1 MITDPSEPRPVDVY
15 SRFLT
20 AEHNRPLE
28 WQEVL
33 SRDVEGAS
41 DEVGQAIDRG
51 LDGLRRELIELSHDI
66 HAHPELNFEEHH
78 AAATVAGL
86 VERHGYEVERG
97 AWGLA
102 TAVRASVGSGGP
114 HVAIL
119 AEYDALPSIGHGCG
133 HNVICAIGVGGFLAL
148 APLVEQ
154 LGGRLSLFGTPAEE
168 GGCGKEYIARAGG
181 FDDVDAAMM
190 VHPGN
195 DDCTEADRLGLRQVS
210 AVFRGRTAHAA
221 ASPYL
226 GRNALDA
233 AVTAYQSVAQMRQ
246 HLLSTERIHGVIV
259 DGGAKANIVP
269 ERAELS
275 FYVRSPSIETLG
287 EMTERLEDILRGAA
301 RSTGTAVDIDL
312 DVAPLYLPVRSNR
325 LLASRYRHALARRG
339 RPVEPSGARPGGST
353 DLGNVSF
360 RVPAIHPNI
369 RIAPVGVSAHSPGF
383 AAAAITDDADRAVID
398 GAAGM
403 ASTAADF
410 LVDAGLRT
418 LVRDEFERRGGAVD
432 VEAISRA
439 AERTAGQA
447 ASDGGRP

>member
-1 MITDPSEPRPVDVY
+1 MVMITGPSQSRPVEVY

-20 AEHNRPLE
+20 AEHNQPIE
-28 WQEVL
+28 WDEILGHVVQ
-33 SRDVEGAS
+33 GAS
-41 DEVGQAIDRG
+41 VEVGDAIDRN
-51 LDGLRRELIELSHDI
+51 LERIRVDLLELSHDI

-78 AAATVAGL
+78 AAAAVASL
-86 VERHGYEVERG
+86 LERHGYDVEVG
-97 AWGLA
+97 AWGLP
-102 TAVRASVGSGGP
+102 TAVHASVGSDGP

-148 APLVEQ
+148 APLIEE

-168 GGCGKEYIARAGG
+168 GGCGKELIARAGG
-181 FDDVDAAMM
+181 FDGVDAAMM
-190 VHPGN
+190 VHPANN
-195 DDCTEADRLGLRQVS
+195 DVTEADRLGLRQVA

-246 HLLSTERIHGVIV
+246 HLLPTERIHGVIV

-275 FYVRSPSIETLG
+275 FYVRSPSVETLA
-287 EMTERLEDILRGAA
+287 EMTERLDDILRGAA
-301 RSTGTAVDIDL
+301 RATGTVVDIDL

-325 LLASRYRHALARRG
+325 MLASRYRHALGRRG
-339 RPVEPSGARPGGST
+339 RTVEPASIHPGGST
-353 DLGNVSF
+353 DLGNVSL

-369 RIAPVGVSAHSPGF
+369 QIAPIGVSAHSPGF
-383 AAAAITDDADRAVID
+383 AAAAITELADTAVID
-398 GAAGM
+398 GSAGM
-403 ASTAADF
+403 AATAADF
-410 LVDAGLRT
+410 LADAHLRT
-418 LVRDEFERRGGAVD
+418 LVRDEFERRGGVVD

-439 AERTAGQA
+439 AEH
-447 ASDGGRP
+447 ASTDRSA

>member
-1 MITDPSEPRPVDVY
+1 MVMITDPSEPRPVDVY
-15 SRFLT
+15 TRFLT
-20 AEHNRPLE
+20 AEQNRPLD
-28 WQEVL
+28 WDEVL
-33 SRDVEGAS
+33 GHDVAGAPA
-41 DEVGQAIDRG
+41 EVGQGIDRN
-51 LDGLRRELIELSHDI
+51 LERLRTDLLELSHDI

-78 AAATVAGL
+78 AAATVAAL
-86 VERHGYEVERG
+86 LERHGYEVERG

-102 TAVRASVGSGGP
+102 TAFRATVGSGGP

-133 HNVICAIGVGGFLAL
+133 HNVICGIGVGGFLAL

-168 GGCGKEYIARAGG
+168 GGCGKELIARAGG

-190 VHPGN
+190 VHPAN
-195 DDCTEADRLGLRQVS
+195 DDVTEADRLGLRQVA

-246 HLLSTERIHGVIV
+246 HLMPTERIHGIIV

-275 FYVRSPSIETLG
+275 FYVRSPSVETLG
-287 EMTERLEDILRGAA
+287 EMTERLDDILRGAA
-301 RSTGTAVDIDL
+301 RATGTVVDIDL
-312 DVAPLYLPVRSNR
+312 DIAPLYVPVRSNR
-325 LLASRYRHALARRG
+325 MLASRYRHALGLRG
-339 RPVEPSGARPGGST
+339 RPVEPAGLRPGGST

-369 RIAPVGVSAHSPGF
+369 RIAPIGVSAHSPGF
-383 AAAAITDDADRAVID
+383 AAAAITDEADRAVID
-398 GAAGM
+398 GSAGM

-410 LVDAGLRT
+410 LADAALRS

-432 VEAISRA
+432 VEALSRA
-439 AERTAGQA
+439 AERGPE
-447 ASDGGRP
+447 RPKER